1 MAAASARRVLSYDR
15 GIDAP
20 SPESRVLRPVALR
33 PSLRQFVGR
42 LVVTTIVLAAALG
55 VTAWLLDGFAI
66 DRGRDAL
73 LAGLVIG
80 LVDALVW
87 PALAVVVVP
96 LSVYTLGLAS
106 LVVNAV
112 LIGVVL
118 EELPGVTLDGFGT
131 ALLVTI
137 VMTTVSTALS
147 SALAL
152 DDDSWYDQRM
162 ARRARRRRGTTT
174 TDTPGVVFVQID
186 GLGEAV
192 LRVAL
197 ASGDVPTLRRWLSGG
212 GHRLA
217 SWRTEWSSQTGV
229 SQCGILH
236 GSTSEMPA
244 FRWVEKATG
253 ELIVS
258 NHPKSALEIER
269 RHSDGN
275 GLLAHNGS
283 SYANLYTGD
292 ASRAVL
298 TMSVAGRRKEGRA
311 GAGYRQYFSRPSN
324 AVRTFNS
331 TIVELFRERRAA
343 RDQVRRGVEPRV
355 SRNWTYAFLRAFTT
369 IISRDVCVE
378 GVLNDMAEGRD
389 SIYIDFLGYDEVSHH
404 SGPLR
409 EDTLRVL
416 RDIDRQIARFERAIR
431 WAPRPYRIVIL
442 SDHGQT
448 QGATFEDR
456 YGESLAGLVG
466 RLCDAG
472 VEVDS
477 DSESGRTESSA
488 WLRTARS
495 EERELHQSR
504 TEPTVLASG
513 NLGLVYLP
521 IGDRRLTLEEIDE
534 HHPQLV
540 PGLVAHPGIGFVL
553 VLTAAAGPIVLGA
566 GGRRWI
572 DSGEV
577 EGDDPLAPFGPG
589 AVEMVSRVAGYAAAG
604 DVMVNSIYDAE
615 RDEVAAFEHQ
625 VSSHGGLG
633 GAQTH
638 PFVLYPA
645 DLQAPRQPIE
655 GPAAL
660 HRVLKGWLRELGQP
674 VQVREPDD
682 GRAVARQA

>member
-1 MAAASARRVLSYDR
+1 MPQDSKL
-15 GIDAP
+15 
-20 SPESRVLRPVALR
+20 LRNPALR
-33 PSLRQFVGR
+33 PSLRQVVGR
-42 LVVTTIVLAAALG
+42 LVATTLVLSVALVVTS
-55 VTAWLLDGFAI
+55 WLLGDFDI
-66 DRGRDAL
+66 DRARDAL
-73 LAGLVIG
+73 LAGFVIG
-80 LVDALVW
+80 LINALIW
-87 PALAVVVVP
+87 PALAVVLVP
-96 LSVYTLGLAS
+96 LSVFTLGLAS
-106 LVVNAV
+106 LVVNAAMIWLV
-112 LIGVVL
+112 LD
-118 EELPGVTLDGFGT
+118 ELPGVQLDGFGA

-137 VMTTVSTALS
+137 VMTTVETLLG

-162 ARRARRRRGTTT
+162 ARRARRRHTTT
-174 TDTPGVVFVQID
+174 VTDVPGVVFAQID

-197 ASGDVPTLRRWLSGG
+197 ASGDVPTLRRWIDDGA
-212 GHRLA
+212 HRL
-217 SWRTEWSSQTGV
+217 SPWQTEWSSQTGV

-236 GSTSEMPA
+236 GSTSDMPA
-244 FRWVEKATG
+244 FRWVDKATG
-253 ELIVS
+253 DLVVS
-258 NHPKSALEIER
+258 NHPKSALAIEQ

-283 SYANLYTGD
+283 SYGNLYTGD
-292 ASRAVL
+292 AQRAVL
-298 TMSVAGRRKEGRA
+298 TMSVAGRVKEGRL

-324 AVRTFNS
+324 TVRTFNS
-331 TIVELFRERRAA
+331 TIAEVLRERRAA
-343 RDQVRRGVEPRV
+343 RDQIRRDVQPRV

-416 RDIDRQIARFERAIR
+416 RDIDRQIARFERATAY
-431 WAPRPYRIVIL
+431 APRPYRIVVL

-448 QGATFEDR
+448 QGSTFEDR
-456 YGESLAGLVG
+456 YGESLEALVA
-466 RLCDAG
+466 RLCGSA

-477 DSESGRTESSA
+477 DSEAGRTESSA

-495 EERELHQSR
+495 DQRDLHRSE
-504 TEPTVLASG
+504 TAPTVLASG

-534 HHPQLV
+534 HHRDLV
-540 PGLVAHPGIGFVL
+540 PGLVAHPGIGFV
-553 VLTAAAGPIVLGA
+553 VVQTASDGPVVLGA
-566 GGRRWI
+566 NGRRLI
-572 DSGEV
+572 ESGEV
-577 EGDDPLAPFGPG
+577 EGDDPLVPFGLT
-589 AVEMVSRVAGYAAAG
+589 AVDLVSRAARYSTAG
-604 DVMVNSIYDAE
+604 DLMVNSMYDSE

-638 PFVLYPA
+638 PFVLYPTELGEPPGLI
-645 DLQAPRQPIE
+645 D
-655 GPAAL
+655 GPSAL
-660 HRVLKGWLRELGQP
+660 HRVFKGWMQELGQP
-674 VQVREPDD
+674 VHVES
-682 GRAVARQA
+682 

>member
-1 MAAASARRVLSYDR
+1 LTA
-15 GIDAP
+15 
-20 SPESRVLRPVALR
+20 
-33 PSLRQFVGR
+33 
-42 LVVTTIVLAAALG
+42 TTFVLAAALLA
-55 VTAWLLDGFAI
+55 TAWLLDDFEI
-66 DRGRDAL
+66 DRARDAL

-87 PALAVVVVP
+87 PALAFVLVP

-106 LVVNAV
+106 LVVNAL
-112 LIGVVL
+112 LIWVVL
-118 EELPGVTLDGFGT
+118 DELPGVRLDGFGA
-131 ALLVTI
+131 ALLVTL
-137 VMTTVSTALS
+137 VMTTVATLLG

-162 ARRARRRRGTTT
+162 ARRARRRRSTTVS
-174 TDTPGVVFVQID
+174 DVPGVVFVQID
-186 GLGEAV
+186 GLGEPV

-197 ASGDVPTLRRWLSGG
+197 ASGDVPTLRRWLDDGE
-212 GHRLA
+212 HRV
-217 SWRTEWSSQTGV
+217 SPWRTEWSSQTGV

-244 FRWVEKATG
+244 FRWVDKATG
-253 ELIVS
+253 ELVVS
-258 NHPKSALEIER
+258 NHPKSALAIEQH
-269 RHSDGN
+269 HSDGN

-283 SYANLYTGD
+283 SYGNLYTGD
-292 ASRAVL
+292 AERAVL
-298 TMSVAGRRKEGRA
+298 TMSVAGRRKEGRL

-331 TIVELFRERRAA
+331 TIVEIVRERRAA
-343 RDQVRRGVEPRV
+343 RDQIQRGVQPRV
-355 SRNWTYAFLRAFTT
+355 SRNWTYALLRAFTT

-416 RDIDRQIARFERAIR
+416 RDIDRQIARFERAIG
-431 WAPRPYRIVIL
+431 WAPRPYRIVVL

-456 YGESLAGLVG
+456 YGESLAELVA
-466 RLCDAG
+466 RLCGSAG
-472 VEVDS
+472 DVDVDD
-477 DSESGRTESSA
+477 DSEAGRTESSA
-488 WLRTARS
+488 WLRTARNDD
-495 EERELHQSR
+495 RELHQSE
-504 TEPTVLASG
+504 TGPTVLASG

-521 IGDRRLTLEEIDE
+521 IGDRRMTLEEIDE
-534 HHPQLV
+534 RHPQLV

-553 VLTAAAGPIVLGA
+553 VQTADDGPVVLGA
-566 GGRRWI
+566 AGRRVVGT
-572 DSGEV
+572 GEV
-577 EGDDPLAPFGPG
+577 DGDDPLAPFGPE
-589 AVEMVSRVAGYAAAG
+589 AVDMVGRAAGFSTAG
-604 DVMVNSIYDAE
+604 DVMVNSLYDAE

-638 PFVLYPA
+638 PFVMYPA
-645 DLQAPRQPIE
+645 ELEAPTLPIE
-655 GPAAL
+655 GPSAL
-660 HRVLKGWLRELGQP
+660 HRVLKGWLRDLGQP
-674 VQVREPDD
+674 VEVGP
-682 GRAVARQA
+682 